1 MIHSISTKE
10 KRNNKTVEISAGI
23 VVVGGGIAGTC
34 AAITAARKG
43 VKVVLVQDRPVL
55 GGNGSSE
62 VRLWIL
68 GATSHM
74 GNNNRWARE
83 GGVIDEILVENMFR
97 NKEGN
102 TIIFDTILLEKVTNE
117 PNITLLLN
125 TAVFDLEKKDNEN
138 ISSVKAFCSQNS
150 TEYILKA
157 PLFCD
162 ASGDGI
168 VGYKAGAS
176 FRMGAEGKDEFGE
189 LFTPTEEY
197 GELLGHTIYFHS
209 KDIGKPVKYVAPAYA
224 LKDINKIPRFRSINT
239 GEHGCKFWW
248 FEYGGRRDTIHDTEE
263 IKWELWSVVYGVWDY
278 IKNSGNF
285 PDAEN
290 LTLEWVGT
298 IPGKRESRRFEGHY
312 MLKQQDVV
320 EQQHFYDAVS
330 FGGWAIDLHP
340 ADGVFSKLPGCN
352 QYHSKGIYEIP
363 YRCFVSKDIK
373 NLFIAG
379 RLISASH
386 VAFGSTRVMAT
397 SGHGGQ
403 VVGMAAALCLESGLQ
418 PTDYIDSEKI
428 KELQQE
434 LNLKGQSIPQI
445 PVNSAKNLAA
455 SANIES
461 SGQLVLGQIPFDG
474 KWLALDSSAG
484 QLLPLNKYIA
494 YSFEFLFDAEKAT
507 TVEVELQTSSKIQ
520 NYTPDVLIEKQVV
533 ALEKGVQ
540 KVTVSFEKTLTQNQY
555 AFIIFRKNPAVK
567 IKCSEQRITGILSVF
582 NKTNPAVNNYGN
594 QIPPENSGFDS
605 FEFWC
610 PERRPKGEN
619 IAMNINPAL
628 DCFSAQ
634 NLVNG
639 FTRPYIQPN
648 AWVAGMDDDS
658 PVLTF
663 SWDKIQNIKSITLF
677 LDTDYDHPMESSQM
691 GHPEDVMPFV
701 VRDFSVF
708 NEKNELLFEVKNN
721 HQTIVALSFD
731 TEIRC
736 SRLIFR
742 LKKTEAPTPVSI
754 FQILINSSNQ

>member
-10 KRNNKTVEISAGI
+10 KRDNKSVEISAGI
-23 VVVGGGIAGTC
+23 VVVGGGMAGTC
-34 AAITAARKG
+34 TAITAARKG

-102 TIIFDTILLEKVTNE
+102 TIIFDTILLEKVTSE

-176 FRMGAEGKDEFGE
+176 FRMGAEIGNEFGE
-189 LFTPTEEY
+189 LFTPPEDY
-197 GELLGHTIYFHS
+197 GELLGHTIYFYS
-209 KDIGKPVKYVAPAYA
+209 KDVGKAVKYVAPAYA
-224 LKDINKIPRFRSINT
+224 LKDINKIPRFRNINT

-248 FEYGGRRDTIHDTEE
+248 FEYGGRRDTVYETEE

-285 PDAEN
+285 PDAKN

-312 MLKQQDVV
+312 MLKQQDIV
-320 EQQHFYDAVS
+320 EQAHFYDAVA

-373 NLFIAG
+373 NLFFAG

-397 SGHGGQ
+397 GGHGGQ

-418 PTDYIDSEKI
+418 PAGYIDAQKI
-428 KELQQE
+428 TELQQA
-434 LNLKGQSIPQI
+434 LNLMGQSIPGI
-445 PVNSAKNLAA
+445 PADAADNLAA
-455 SANIES
+455 TANIEV
-461 SGQLVLGQIPFDG
+461 SGQLLLNQIPFNG
-474 KWLALDSSAG
+474 QWLSLESSAA
-484 QLLPLNKYIA
+484 QLLPLRKDTA
-494 YSFEFLFDAEKAT
+494 YSFELLFDAVSPT
-507 TVEVELQTSSKIQ
+507 TLDVELQISSKLQ
-520 NYTPDVLIEKQVV
+520 NYTPDVCVEKQIV
-533 ALEKGVQ
+533 ALAKGKQ
-540 KVTVSFEKTLTQNQY
+540 KVTIPFNNYLEKDQY
-555 AFIIFRKNPAVK
+555 AFLIFRKNPLVK
-567 IKCSEQRITGILSVF
+567 IRCSQQRMTGILSVF
-582 NKTNPAVNNYGN
+582 NKTNPAVNNYGK
-594 QIPPENSGFDS
+594 QIPPENSGFES

-619 IAMNINPAL
+619 IALNINPAL

-648 AWVAGMDDDS
+648 AWIAGTDDTS
-658 PVLTF
+658 PVVTLT
-663 SWDKIQNIKSITLF
+663 WDEQQIIKSITLF
-677 LDTDYDHPMESSQM
+677 LDSDFDHPMESSQM

-701 VRDFSVF
+701 VRDFSVY
-708 NEKNELLFEVKNN
+708 NEKEELLYEVKNN
-721 HQTIVALSFD
+721 HQTIVNLNDGA
-731 TEIRC
+731 EIHC
-736 SRLIFR
+736 QKLIIK
-742 LKKTEAPTPVSI
+742 LKRAQEHVPVSI
-754 FQILINSSNQ
+754 FQIQINSSIQ

>member
-1 MIHSISTKE
+1 MIHSKSTQG
-10 KRNNKTVEISAGI
+10 KRDNKKVEISAGL
-23 VVVGGGIAGTC
+23 VVVGGGMAGVC

-125 TAVFDLEKKDNEN
+125 TAVFDLKKKDSEN

-176 FRMGAEGKDEFGE
+176 FRMGAETNDEFGE
-189 LFTPTEEY
+189 LFTPTEDY

-209 KDIGKPVKYVAPAYA
+209 KDVGKPVKYVAPAYA
-224 LKDINKIPRFRSINT
+224 LKDINKIPRFRNINT

-248 FEYGGRRDTIHDTEE
+248 FEYGGRRDTVYDTEE
-263 IKWELWSVVYGVWDY
+263 IKWELWSVVYGVWNY

-320 EQQHFYDAVS
+320 EQRHFYDAVS

-397 SGHGGQ
+397 AGHGGQ
-403 VVGMAAALCLESGLQ
+403 VVGMAAALCLKSGLQ
-418 PTDYIDSEKI
+418 PAGYIDSDKI
-428 KELQQE
+428 NELQQE
-434 LNLKGQSIPQI
+434 LNLIGQSIPGI
-445 PVNSAKNLAA
+445 PIDSVENLAITA
-455 SANIES
+455 KIES
-461 SGQLVLGQIPFDG
+461 SSELVLGQVPFDG
-474 KWLALDSSAG
+474 QWLALDSSAG
-484 QLLPLNKYIA
+484 QLLPLKKDTA
-494 YSFEFLFDAEKAT
+494 YSFGFLLDAEIST
-507 TVEVELQTSSKIQ
+507 SVQVELMTSSKIQ
-520 NYTPDVLIEKQVV
+520 NYTPEVLIEKRLV
-533 ALEKGVQ
+533 ALRKGEQQVS
-540 KVTVSFEKTLTQNQY
+540 VSFKNRLKADQY
-555 AFIIFRKNPAVK
+555 AFVIFRKNPEVK
-567 IKCSEQRITGILSVF
+567 IRCSQQRITGIVSVF
-582 NKTNPAVNNYGN
+582 NKTNPAVNNFGM
-594 QIPPENSGFDS
+594 QIPPENSGFDA

-610 PERRPKGEN
+610 PARRPKGEN
-619 IAMNINPAL
+619 IAMNITPAL
-628 DCFSAQ
+628 DCFSAS

-648 AWVAGMDDDS
+648 AWVANPDDAN
-658 PVLTF
+658 PTLILNWAAEKT
-663 SWDKIQNIKSITLF
+663 IKSVTLF
-677 LDTDYDHPMESSQM
+677 FDTDFDHPMESSQM

-701 VRDFSVF
+701 VRDFTVF
-708 NEKNELLFEVKNN
+708 NEKNELLFDVKNN
-721 HQTIVALSFD
+721 HQTIITLNGGVEKS
-731 TEIRC
+731 C
-736 SRLIFR
+736 NSLIFKF
-742 LKKTEAPTPVSI
+742 KKSEKHVPVSI
-754 FQILINSSNQ
+754 FQIQINSSI

>member
-1 MIHSISTKE
+1 MIHSTSTKE
-10 KRNNKTVEISAGI
+10 KRDNKSVEISAGFI
-23 VVVGGGIAGTC
+23 VVGGGIAGTC

-55 GGNGSSE
+55 GGNSSSE

-83 GGVIDEILVENMFR
+83 GGVIDEILVENTFR

-102 TIIFDTILLEKVTNE
+102 TIIFDTILLEKVTSE

-125 TAVFDLEKKDNEN
+125 TAVFDLEKKDSEN

-176 FRMGAEGKDEFGE
+176 FRMGAESSNEFGE
-189 LFTPTEEY
+189 LFTPTEDY

-209 KDIGKPVKYVAPAYA
+209 KNVGKPVKYVAPAYA

-248 FEYGGRRDTIHDTEE
+248 FEYGGRRDTVYETEE

-320 EQQHFYDAVS
+320 EQCHFYDAVS

-363 YRCFVSKDIK
+363 YRCFVSKDIE

-403 VVGMAAALCLESGLQ
+403 VVGMAAALCLGSRLQ
-418 PTDYIDSEKI
+418 PADYIDSNKI
-428 KELQQE
+428 KELQQA
-434 LNLKGQSIPQI
+434 LNLMGQSIPGI
-445 PVNSAKNLAA
+445 AIDSAENLATTA
-455 SANIES
+455 RIEGS
-461 SGQLVLGQIPFDG
+461 SQLVLSQIPFDG
-474 KWLALDSSAG
+474 QWLALDSSAG
-484 QLLPLNKYIA
+484 QLLPLKKDTA
-494 YSFEFLFDAEKAT
+494 YSFEILLDAESST
-507 TVEVELQTSSKIQ
+507 TVEVELQISSKIQ
-520 NYTPDVLIEKQVV
+520 NYTPDVLIETQVV
-533 ALEKGVQ
+533 ALEMGEQ
-540 KVTVSFEKTLTQNQY
+540 KVTVSFKKTLKEDQY
-555 AFIIFRKNPAVK
+555 AFIIFRKNPEVK
-567 IKCSEQRITGILSVF
+567 IRCSEQRITGIISVF
-582 NKTNPAVNNYGN
+582 NKTNPAVNNFGK
-594 QIPPENSGFDS
+594 QVPPENSGFDS

-610 PERRPKGEN
+610 PVRRPKGEN
-619 IAMNINPAL
+619 IAMNISPAL

-648 AWVAGMDDDS
+648 AWVANPDDAN
-658 PVLTF
+658 PTIILN
-663 SWDKIQNIKSITLF
+663 WAAEIKIKSITLF
-677 LDTDYDHPMESSQM
+677 FDTDYDHPMESSQM

-708 NEKNELLFEVKNN
+708 NENNELLFDVKDN
-721 HQTIVALSFD
+721 HQTIVTLNNGV
-731 TEIRC
+731 EKNC
-736 SRLIFR
+736 SKLIFK
-742 LKKTEAPTPVSI
+742 LKKTETLVPVSI
-754 FQILINSSNQ
+754 FQIQINSSIQ

>member
-1 MIHSISTKE
+1 MIHSISTQE
-10 KRNNKTVEISAGI
+10 KRENKTVELSAGLI
-23 VVVGGGIAGTC
+23 IVGGGMAGTC

-43 VKVVLVQDRPVL
+43 VKVLLVQDRPVL

-125 TAVFDLEKKDNEN
+125 TALFDLEKKDSEN

-168 VGYKAGAS
+168 VGFKAGAS
-176 FRMGAEGKDEFGE
+176 FRMGAETNDEFGE
-189 LFTPTEEY
+189 LFTPTEDY

-209 KDIGKPVKYVAPAYA
+209 KDVGKPVKYVPPAYA
-224 LKDINKIPRFRSINT
+224 LKDINKIPRFRNINT

-248 FEYGGRRDTIHDTEE
+248 FEYGGRRDTVYETEE
-263 IKWELWSVVYGVWDY
+263 IKWELWSVVYGVWNY

-285 PDAEN
+285 PDSEN

-403 VVGMAAALCLESGLQ
+403 VVGMAAALCLDSGLQ
-418 PTDYIDSEKI
+418 PADYIDAQKI
-428 KELQQE
+428 KELQQA
-434 LNLKGQSIPQI
+434 LNLMGQSIPGIQI
-445 PVNSAKNLAA
+445 DSAENLAITAKIEA
-455 SANIES
+455 SS
-461 SGQLVLGQIPFDG
+461 QLVLSQIPFNG
-474 KWLALDSSAG
+474 EWLSLDSSAG
-484 QLLPLNKYIA
+484 QLLPLKKDTA
-494 YSFEFLFDAEKAT
+494 YSFEVLFDAT
-507 TVEVELQTSSKIQ
+507 TSTKLEVELQTSSKIQ
-520 NYTPDVLIEKQVV
+520 NYTPDLLIEKQTIT
-533 ALEKGVQ
+533 LEKGEQ
-540 KVTVSFEKTLTQNQY
+540 KVTVSFKNKLKEDQY
-555 AFIIFRKNPAVK
+555 AFIIFRKNPEVK
-567 IKCSEQRITGILSVF
+567 IRCSQQRITGIVSVF
-582 NKTNPAVNNYGN
+582 NKTNPAVNNYGK
-594 QIPPENSGFDS
+594 QLPPENSGFDA

-610 PERRPKGEN
+610 PVRRPKGEN
-619 IAMNINPAL
+619 IAMNITPAL
-628 DCFSAQ
+628 DCFSAE
-634 NLVNG
+634 NVVNG

-648 AWVAGMDDDS
+648 AWVAGVDDAT
-658 PVLTF
+658 PTLIMNWAAEKT
-663 SWDKIQNIKSITLF
+663 IKSVTLF

-708 NEKNELLFEVKNN
+708 NEKNELLFDVKDN
-721 HQTIVALSFD
+721 HQTIVTLND
-731 TEIRC
+731 GVEKKC
-736 SRLIFR
+736 SKLIFR
-742 LKKTEAPTPVSI
+742 LKKTEAHVPVSI
-754 FQILINSSNQ
+754 FQIQINSSIQ

>member
-1 MIHSISTKE
+1 MIQSTSTKE
-10 KRNNKTVEISAGI
+10 KRDNKTVEISAGFI
-23 VVVGGGIAGTC
+23 VVGGGMAGTC

-55 GGNGSSE
+55 GGNSSSE

-125 TAVFDLEKKDNEN
+125 TAVFGLEKRDSEN
-138 ISSVKAFCSQNS
+138 ISSVNAFCSQNS
-150 TEYILKA
+150 TGYLLKA

-168 VGYKAGAS
+168 VGFSAGAS
-176 FRMGAEGKDEFGE
+176 FRMGAEGHDEFGE
-189 LFTPTEEY
+189 LFTPTEDY

-209 KDIGKPVKYVAPAYA
+209 KDVGKPVKYVAPAYA
-224 LKDINKIPRFRSINT
+224 LKDINKIPRFRNINT

-248 FEYGGRRDTIHDTEE
+248 FEYGGRRDTVYETEE

-320 EQQHFYDAVS
+320 EQRHFYDAVS

-403 VVGMAAALCLESGLQ
+403 VVGMAAALCLRSGLQ
-418 PTDYIDSEKI
+418 PADYIDSQNI
-428 KELQQE
+428 RELQQE
-434 LNLKGQSIPQI
+434 LNLIGQSIPGI
-445 PVNSAKNLAA
+445 PIDSDGNLAA
-455 SANIES
+455 TAKIEA
-461 SGQLVLGQIPFDG
+461 SGQLLLDQIPFDG
-474 KWLALDSSAG
+474 PWLALGSSAA
-484 QLLPLNKYIA
+484 QLLPLRKDTA
-494 YSFEFLFDAEKAT
+494 YSFEFQFDAAFST
-507 TVEVELQTSSKIQ
+507 TVDVELQASSKIQ
-520 NYTPDVLIEKQVV
+520 NYTPDVLLEKQVI
-533 ALEKGVQ
+533 ALEMGKQ
-540 KVTVSFEKTLTQNQY
+540 KVKVSFKNTLKEDQY
-555 AFIIFRKNPAVK
+555 AFVIFRKNPEVK
-567 IKCSEQRITGILSVF
+567 IRCSQQRITGIISVF
-582 NKTNPAVNNYGN
+582 NKTNPAVNNFGK
-594 QIPPENSGFDS
+594 QLPPENSGFDS

-610 PERRPKGEN
+610 PERRPKGDN
-619 IAMNINPAL
+619 IAMKISPAL
-628 DCFSAQ
+628 DCFSPQ

-639 FTRPYIQPN
+639 FTRPWIQPN
-648 AWVAGMDDDS
+648 AWVAGEDDDS
-658 PVLTF
+658 PVLTLG
-663 SWDKIQNIKSITLF
+663 WDNQQAIQSITLF

-708 NEKNELLFEVKNN
+708 NEKNELLFDVKNN
-721 HQTIVALSFD
+721 HQTIVTLND
-731 TEIRC
+731 GTE
-736 SRLIFR
+736 
-742 LKKTEAPTPVSI
+742 KKCTSLVFKYKKPEKHVPVSI
-754 FQILINSSNQ
+754 FQIQVIS